1 MEVILAV
8 TKPCHHCPILEG
20 EFKAVK
26 IPCEIRYVEDH
37 PELIHEYGIQQS
49 PNIIV
54 DGKLV
59 FRGMPGL
66 DELRKFFSDLHK
78 SEGV

>member
-20 EFKAVK
+20 ELKARK
-26 IPCEIRYVEDH
+26 IPYEIRYVEDH
-37 PELIHEYGIQQS
+37 PQLIHEYGIQQS
-49 PNIIV
+49 PN
-54 DGKLV
+54 
-59 FRGMPGL
+59 L
-66 DELRKFFSDLHK
+66 DELRNFFSDLHK